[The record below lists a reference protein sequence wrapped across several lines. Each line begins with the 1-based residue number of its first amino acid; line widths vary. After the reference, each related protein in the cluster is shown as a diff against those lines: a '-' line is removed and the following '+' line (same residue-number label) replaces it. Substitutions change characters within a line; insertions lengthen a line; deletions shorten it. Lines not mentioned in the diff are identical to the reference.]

1 MKKLFLTL
9 SLVCG
14 LAMTGFAGNESN
26 EFSAPQ
32 ENKFNL
38 TEALVLWFPNR
49 VLDLLDI
56 FSVNIGVGPIV
67 EARLM
72 ATRAIDVGAGVGMAY
87 KAYKGFHRQYAIGQ
101 EQGFYYSF
109 ISVGEEDWGI
119 VDGTRLLKK
128 YTETRTGVPLPT
140 MRNYNFCEGARD
152 YWQIG
157 GSLGLVL
164 TGDLYIH
171 PLEWLDLAA
180 GIFCLDPNGD
190 DLRFDDFR

>member
-1 MKKLFLTL
+1 MKKFFLTL
-9 SLVCG
+9 IVCG
-14 LAMTGFAGNESN
+14 LAVSGIAGNE
-26 EFSAPQ
+26 EFAAPP
-32 ENKFNL
+32 KKDFSL

-56 FSVNIGVGPIV
+56 FSVNLGVGPIV

-72 ATRAIDVGAGVGMAY
+72 ATRAIDCGAGVGMAY
-87 KAYKGFHRQYAIGQ
+87 KAYKGFHRQYALGQ

-109 ISVGEEDWGI
+109 ISIGEEDWGV

-140 MRNYNFCEGARD
+140 MRNYDFFEGARD

-171 PLEWLDLAA
+171 PLEWIDLAA